1 MNYFNYFKLKS
12 IYFILIIGFI
22 NGCDLFET
30 RDAELPDEIRSNYTT
45 PSERTILIQNL
56 INSFSDKNTNNYT
69 KTFSDPNLT
78 GKLFFFNPSSTALR
92 FQIWENWNISDEI
105 QYFNNLIND
114 VAQSLPISLSFR
126 NENYGAVIAD
136 SASYTAEYT
145 LVVPQLNNESL
156 IFEGNLN
163 FTMFRDAGG
172 VWSIYFWEDNAIE
185 GSTSWSELKGIVH

>member
-1 MNYFNYFKLKS
+1 MKY
-12 IYFILIIGFI
+12 IYLILIAGLIT
-22 NGCDLFET
+22 GCDIFET
-30 RDAELPDEIRSNYTT
+30 RDAELPDETRSNYTT

-78 GKLFFFNPSSTALR
+78 DKLFFFNPSSTALR

-114 VAQSLPISLSFR
+114 VPESLPVSLSFS
-126 NENYGAVIAD
+126 NENYGSVIAD
-136 SASYTAEYT
+136 SASYTAEYS
-145 LVVPQLNNESL
+145 LIVPQLNIESL
-156 IFEGNLN
+156 VFEGNLK

-172 VWSIYFWEDNAIE
+172 VWSVYFWEDNAIE
-185 GSTSWSELKGIVH
+185 TSISWSELKGIVH